1 MKQVIYADGVVT
13 KLQALRDEFDNK
25 YGNKKSVDILR
36 KITGRLDDLGRF
48 NSGEST
54 KDRFGI
60 DSDYMVIYGY
70 HNFFFYL
77 EQDDRIVILE
87 MFNERE
93 DFIYVLFGIP
103 MRSHESIDYWGE

>member
-13 KLQALRDEFDNK
+13 KLQALKDELDNK

-54 KDRFGI
+54 KDRFGNNSLGNAV
-60 DSDYMVIYGY
+60 DMLCSTA
-70 HNFFFYL
+70 FF
-77 EQDDRIVILE
+77 RA
-87 MFNERE
+87 
-93 DFIYVLFGIP
+93 
-103 MRSHESIDYWGE
+103 

>member
-1 MKQVIYADGVVT
+1 MKKVIYSDGVVT
-13 KLQALRDEFDNK
+13 KLQALKDELNIK
-25 YGNKKSVDILR
+25 YGNKNSIDILR
-36 KITGRLDDLGRF
+36 KITDRLDDLGRF

-54 KDRFGI
+54 KARFGI
-60 DSDYMVIYGY
+60 DSDYSVIYGY

-77 EQDDRIVILE
+77 EQEDRIVVLE

-103 MRSHESIDYWGE
+103 MRSQESIDYWGE